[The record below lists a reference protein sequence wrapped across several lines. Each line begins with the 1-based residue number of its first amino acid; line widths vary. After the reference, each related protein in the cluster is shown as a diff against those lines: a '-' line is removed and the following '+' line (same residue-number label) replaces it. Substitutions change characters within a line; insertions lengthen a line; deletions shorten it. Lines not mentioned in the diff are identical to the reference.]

1 MITKLWER
9 EYIAGYDFLGTL
21 RVVAALEKDGW
32 QTEKLGFSNGGMRA
46 VLKRLL

>member
-1 MITKLWER
+1 MITQIWVK
-9 EYIAGYDFLGTL
+9 EYISGYDFLGTL
-21 RVVAALEKDGW
+21 RAVAELEKEGW